1 MRTIIPHKLNAE
13 VSEHP
18 RLKAAYK
25 VCKTLIDAGWESYWV
40 GGSVRDL
47 YLWPDRVPKDI
58 DIATNARLNDICKL
72 IPKTQAIGRAFGVGL
87 CECDGFH
94 FEVATFRKES
104 DYVDRRHPSK
114 VSSGTI
120 EEDSARRDFTVN
132 ALYFNPIE
140 SKILDFHHGI
150 ADLQLRRLQCVGDPS
165 SRLHE
170 DPLRILRLFRFA
182 SNLEMSIA
190 EGTRHAAERL
200 SGELLHVSLE
210 RVLLEISKIK
220 ASALGTFVGFLQ
232 PLQAT
237 LLRSSNSTKEDFEF
251 QQADQSQTVFSLPAE
266 SLQFPATV
274 FALMCIYNEGFARRD
289 WCRIFSNWPFSL
301 TERSQLE
308 LAVKTAQGAFALPQ
322 QLLKLSQPEKWK
334 TIFEN
339 LKWLSRQNRVQLAD
353 AQWIGEFVQR
363 QQSQDNFISALSQLC
378 AQAPLQTGLAD
389 AIEKYVAER
398 AKPLRTQ
405 LQVKLVDEQPQLLG
419 WARLIIDWGL
429 IFGDLAPAH
438 TDLPEFL
445 NIKNPKHLDE
455 VIAAARILQK
465 KGNLKKIQETPLR
478 ESPESK

>member
-1 MRTIIPHKLNAE
+1 M
-13 VSEHP
+13 SEHP

-47 YLWPDRVPKDI
+47 YLWPHRVPKDI
-58 DIATNARLNDICKL
+58 DIATNAGLNDICKL
-72 IPKTQAIGRAFGVGL
+72 IPKTQAIGRAFSVGL

-104 DYVDRRHPSK
+104 DYADRRHPSK
-114 VSSGTI
+114 VSPGTI

-140 SKILDFHHGI
+140 SKILDFHNGI

-190 EGTRHAAERL
+190 ESTRHAANRL
-200 SGELLHVSLE
+200 SGELMHVSLE
-210 RVLLEISKIK
+210 RVLLEISKLT
-220 ASALGTFVGFLQ
+220 ASTLGTFVGFLQ

-237 LLRSSNSTKEDFEF
+237 LLRSSDSTKEDLEF
-251 QQADQSQTVFSLPAE
+251 QQATQPQSLFSLPSE

-274 FALMCIYNEGFARRD
+274 FALMCVYNEGFARRD
-289 WCRIFSNWPFSL
+289 WCRIFSSWPFSL

-308 LAVKTAQGAFALPQ
+308 LAVKTAQGAFAVPQ
-322 QLLKLSQPEKWK
+322 QLLKQSQPEQWR

-363 QQSQDNFISALSQLC
+363 QQSEDNFISALCQLC
-378 AQAPLQTGLAD
+378 AQEQLQTGLAD
-389 AIEKYVAER
+389 AIEKYVSEK
-398 AKPLRTQ
+398 AKPLRAQ
-405 LQVKLVDEQPQLLG
+405 LHLRLVDEQPQLLG

-429 IFGDLAPAH
+429 LFADLATPHA
-438 TDLPEFL
+438 DMPEFL
-445 NIKNPKHLDE
+445 KTKNPRHLDD
-455 VIAAARILQK
+455 VIAAARVLQK
-465 KGNLKKIQETPLR
+465 KGNLKKNSGDTPQGV
-478 ESPESK
+478 S